1 MTCMSTARKAVG
13 STAPALPAKLLPT
26 HGHLGSDSE
35 SYMGGCTAHWDPPT
49 HPLLWL
55 QCRGGK
61 PLLPRMG
68 CSSAAGA
75 PQALPQ
81 LLPAAQAPRISGFP
95 RHIPAALPR
104 GQAGL
109 CWLLALVHG
118 AVS

>member
-55 QCRGGK
+55 QCRGGR
-61 PLLPRMG
+61 PLLPRTG

-75 PQALPQ
+75 RQALPQ
-81 LLPAAQAPRISGFP
+81 PLPAQPPRISGFP